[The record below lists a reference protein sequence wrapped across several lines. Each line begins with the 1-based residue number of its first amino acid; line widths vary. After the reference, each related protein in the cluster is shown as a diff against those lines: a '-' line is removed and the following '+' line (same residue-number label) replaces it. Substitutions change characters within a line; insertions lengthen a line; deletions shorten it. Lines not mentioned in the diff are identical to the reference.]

1 MNILAMET
9 STQLGGVA
17 VIVNG
22 AVVAE
27 ISSLRQK
34 SHSENISPFIA
45 ECLRESKL
53 KLGDI
58 DAFAVGQGPGSFT
71 GIRVAA
77 NAGKSF
83 SYSFNKPLIA
93 LDSLTLLA
101 EQVRGCGQPVLSIIN
116 AYKNMVYIGL
126 FDVSGNTPV
135 YIKGPEAIPVRDL
148 GKYISSEVIV
158 VGDGWNF
165 YHPYF
170 SEEVKNNIRRF
181 EYYPDFPQAKTLGLL
196 AEKQILAAL
205 SAVVPTTQSSDWQ
218 TFRPL
223 YIRASE
229 AEETKR
235 GILITP
241 LT

>member
-1 MNILAMET
+1 MET

-17 VIVNG
+17 VVVNG
-22 AVVAE
+22 VVVAE
-27 ISSLRQK
+27 VSSLRQK
-34 SHSENISPFIA
+34 SHSENISPFIS
-45 ECLRESKL
+45 ECLRESNL
-53 KLGDI
+53 KLEDI

-101 EQVRGCGQPVLSIIN
+101 EQVRGSNKPVLSIIN

-126 FDVSGNTPV
+126 FDVSGNTPL
-135 YIKGPEAIPVRDL
+135 YIKGPEAIPVRDI
-148 GKYISSEVIV
+148 GKYISTEVIV
-158 VGDGWNF
+158 VGDGWSA

-170 SEEVKNNIRRF
+170 SEEVKNNLQRF
-181 EYYPDFPQAKTLGLL
+181 EHYPDFPQARTLGILAERQLLL
-196 AEKQILAAL
+196 AS
-205 SAVVPTTQSSDWQ
+205 SAELQPAPNSDWK